1 MEENKKRRKRDIVK
15 ETVSDT
21 LHKAK
26 ESLIYPY
33 YKALDK
39 FNRTFSVESS
49 QQITLNWDKFMHIRI
64 RVFHA
69 QNHAEIAKI
78 YTSGQQDVLK
88 EFNVTGV
95 TSAKKNSWENENS
108 YIFVAENV
116 KTGEIGAGMRLDV
129 ADAEHKLPLETAL
142 ENIVPDL
149 SQRIHRFD
157 NIIAEACGWWV
168 KKTFSERRLPK
179 HLLISA
185 LAIAPKF
192 QIKYILGF
200 PHQGTK
206 KITDSLGFMNVRDL
220 GNNNASFFYPNENY
234 VSTVVE
240 IDAVNLTETE
250 EHEKEKIVSLRK
262 SPVQTIT
269 IELNG
274 YTTKID
280 FDLRLM

>member
-15 ETVSDT
+15 KTVSDT

-26 ESLIYPY
+26 ESLIHPY

-39 FNRTFSVESS
+39 FNKAFLNAP
-49 QQITLNWDKFMHIRI
+49 QQITLNWDKYMHIRI

-129 ADAEHKLPLETAL
+129 ADAGHKLPLEMAL

-168 KKTFSERRLPK
+168 KKDFSERKLPK
-179 HLLISA
+179 LLLIAGMSVA
-185 LAIAPKF
+185 TKLRIS
-192 QIKYILGF
+192 YIVAF
-200 PHQGTK
+200 PHQHTIGIMTNV
-206 KITDSLGFMNVRDL
+206 GFAIAKTV
-220 GNNNASFFYPNENY
+220 GENNGQFTYPNETY
-234 VSTVVE
+234 LSTVVE
-240 IDAVNLTETE
+240 LNAITLDNVP
-250 EHEKEKIVSLRK
+250 EHEKERIIALRAN
-262 SPVQTIT
+262 PVQSF
-269 IELNG
+269 EYEHKG
-274 YTTKID
+274 YYTKID